1 MRSSFAILLLF
12 SLACRGERA
21 GEMEQVAKE
30 TLSAVR
36 AKEVLKVQVRLEKPE
51 PPSPAELALRKQIED
66 RIQQEDVGT
75 LTESTTDLGHY
86 DLTIEVAST
95 NESIPR
101 VRAILR
107 DAGVAERA
115 TVRVETKK

>member
-1 MRSSFAILLLF
+1 MRSSLLILLLLF
-12 SLACRGERA
+12 ACRGERA

-36 AKEVLKVQVRLEKPE
+36 AKELVKVQVRLEKPE
-51 PPSPAELALRKQIED
+51 PPSAADLELRKKIED

-75 LTESTTDLGHY
+75 ITESTTDAGHY

-107 DAGVAERA
+107 DAGVAERS
-115 TVRVETKK
+115 TVRVETKQ